1 MQIGLTRANVPAPK
15 NNACFSLK
23 FFDKLKPNK
32 LMPVSLSPIPKEIA
46 LVSNIC
52 PQAKPMN
59 SNNDIYLIITK
70 SNCHHT
76 KKNHTKVG
84 LDFSFF
90 HSHSPSIHSVIPAFS
105 A

>member
-52 PQAKPMN
+52 PRAKPMK

-70 SNCHHT
+70 SYYHHT
-76 KKNHTKVG
+76 KKTYESG
-84 LDFSFF
+84 
-90 HSHSPSIHSVIPAFS
+90 A
-105 A
+105 